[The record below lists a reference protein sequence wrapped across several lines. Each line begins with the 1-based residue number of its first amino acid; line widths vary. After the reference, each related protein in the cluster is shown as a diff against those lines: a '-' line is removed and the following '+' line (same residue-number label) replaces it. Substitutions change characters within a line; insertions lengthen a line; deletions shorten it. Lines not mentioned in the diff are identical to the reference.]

1 MLKGDDFPSATT
13 LLEAV
18 FLLEEQRARGQS
30 ESSSETTGTQLTDQ
44 DYNEADRSDQE
55 AEDQKENEKT
65 KSKPGKWEKTF
76 NSCLRVSSA
85 VWTQIRY
92 NFLSSQAV

>member
-1 MLKGDDFPSATT
+1 MLKYKHPFFSGDDFPSATT

-18 FLLEEQRARGQS
+18 LLLEEQRARGQS

-65 KSKPGKWEKTF
+65 KSKPGKCEKNI
-76 NSCLRVSSA
+76 NS
-85 VWTQIRY
+85 
-92 NFLSSQAV
+92 